1 MNYFNQ
7 QSERIQFRK
16 LTMKDVE
23 SWSEFFYN
31 NDRLEF
37 LGIPDLTKDKTEIAT
52 EWISMQLDK
61 YEKHGLG
68 HLALIE
74 KSTQEFIGMAGIQPR
89 VVLEK
94 DVFEIAYSLKPK
106 YWGKGFASEA
116 AQQLK
121 KFGIKNKIAD
131 SFISIIHTEN
141 RDSIKVAKRNEMEI
155 INEINYL
162 GMEVFVFG
170 NKK

>member
-7 QSERIQFRK
+7 ESERIQFRK
-16 LTMKDVE
+16 LTMNDVDT
-23 SWSEFFYN
+23 WTEFFQN
-31 NDRLEF
+31 NDRLAL
-37 LGIPDLTKDKTEIAT
+37 LGIPDISKDKTEIVT
-52 EWISMQLDK
+52 EWISMQLEK

-74 KSTQEFIGMAGIQPR
+74 KSSNEFLGMAGIHPR
-89 VVLEK
+89 IVLEK
-94 DVFEIAYSLKPK
+94 EVFEIAYSLKPK

-121 KFGIKNKIAD
+121 KFGLETKISD
-131 SFISIIHTEN
+131 SFVSIIHKEN
-141 RDSIKVAKRNEMEI
+141 SDSIKVAQRNEMEI
-155 INEINYL
+155 INELNYL
-162 GMEVFVFG
+162 GMDVFVFG

>member
-7 QSERIQFRK
+7 ESERIQFRK
-16 LTMKDVE
+16 LTMNDVDT
-23 SWSEFFYN
+23 WTEFFQN
-31 NDRLEF
+31 NDRLAL
-37 LGIPDLTKDKTEIAT
+37 LGIPDISKDKTEIAT
-52 EWISMQLDK
+52 EWICMQLEK

-74 KSTQEFIGMAGIQPR
+74 KSSNEFLGMAGIHPR
-89 VVLEK
+89 IVLEK
-94 DVFEIAYSLKPK
+94 EVFEIAYSLKPK

-121 KFGIKNKIAD
+121 KFGLETKISD
-131 SFISIIHTEN
+131 SFVSIIHKEN
-141 RDSIKVAKRNEMEI
+141 SDSIKVAQRNEMEI
-155 INEINYL
+155 INELNYL
-162 GMEVFVFG
+162 GMDVFVFG

>member
-74 KSTQEFIGMAGIQPR
+74 KSTQEFIGMAGIHPR

-121 KFGIKNKIAD
+121 KFGLETKMSD
-131 SFISIIHTEN
+131 SFISIIHIEN

>member
-7 QSERIQFRK
+7 ESERIQFRK
-16 LTMKDVE
+16 LTMNDVDT
-23 SWSEFFYN
+23 WTEFFQN
-31 NDRLEF
+31 NDRLAL
-37 LGIPDLTKDKTEIAT
+37 LGIPDISKDKTEIAT
-52 EWISMQLDK
+52 EWISMQLEK

-74 KSTQEFIGMAGIQPR
+74 KSSNEFLGMAGIHPR
-89 VVLEK
+89 IVLEK
-94 DVFEIAYSLKPK
+94 EVFEIAYSLKPK

-121 KFGIKNKIAD
+121 KFGLETKISD
-131 SFISIIHTEN
+131 SFVSIIHKEN
-141 RDSIKVAKRNEMEI
+141 SDSIKVAQRNEMEI
-155 INEINYL
+155 INELNYL
-162 GMEVFVFG
+162 GMDVFVFG

>member
-7 QSERIQFRK
+7 ESERIQFRK
-16 LTMKDVE
+16 LTMNDVDT
-23 SWSEFFYN
+23 WTEFFQN
-31 NDRLEF
+31 NDRLAL
-37 LGIPDLTKDKTEIAT
+37 LGIPDISKDKTEIAT

-61 YEKHGLG
+61 YEKYELG

-74 KSTQEFIGMAGIQPR
+74 KSTQEFIGMAGIHPR
-89 VVLEK
+89 IVLEK
-94 DVFEIAYSLKPK
+94 EVFEIAYSLKPK

-121 KFGIKNKIAD
+121 KFGLETKISD
-131 SFISIIHTEN
+131 SFVSIIHKEN
-141 RDSIKVAKRNEMEI
+141 SDSIKVAQRNEMEI
-155 INEINYL
+155 INELNYL
-162 GMEVFVFG
+162 GMDVFVFG

>member
-1 MNYFNQ
+1 MPYSKN
-7 QSERIQFRK
+7 
-16 LTMKDVE
+16 
-23 SWSEFFYN
+23 
-31 NDRLEF
+31 
-37 LGIPDLTKDKTEIAT
+37 
-52 EWISMQLDK
+52 
-61 YEKHGLG
+61 
-68 HLALIE
+68 
-74 KSTQEFIGMAGIQPR
+74 
-89 VVLEK
+89 VLEK

>member
-7 QSERIQFRK
+7 HSERIQFRK
-16 LTMKDVE
+16 LTMNDVE
-23 SWSEFFYN
+23 TWTEFFHN

-37 LGIPDLTKDKTEIAT
+37 LGIPDITKDKKEIAT
-52 EWISMQLDK
+52 EWIRMQLEK

-74 KSTQEFIGMAGIQPR
+74 KSSNEFLGMAGIHPR
-89 VVLEK
+89 VISEK

-116 AQQLK
+116 AKQLK
-121 KFGIKNKIAD
+121 KFGLETKISD
-131 SFISIIHTEN
+131 SFVSIIHKEN
-141 RDSIKVAKRNEMEI
+141 SDSIKVAQRNEMEI
-155 INEINYL
+155 IDEINYL
-162 GMEVFVFG
+162 GMEVFIFG

>member
-7 QSERIQFRK
+7 ESERIQFRK
-16 LTMKDVE
+16 LTMNDVE
-23 SWSEFFYN
+23 TWTEFFHN

-37 LGIPDLTKDKTEIAT
+37 LGIPNLTKDKTEIAT
-52 EWISMQLDK
+52 EWISMQLEK

-74 KSTQEFIGMAGIQPR
+74 KSSNDFLGMAGIHPR
-89 VVLEK
+89 IISEK
-94 DVFEIAYSLKPK
+94 EVFEIAYSLKPK

-116 AQQLK
+116 AKQLK
-121 KFGIKNKIAD
+121 KFGLETQIAE
-131 SFISIIHTEN
+131 SFISIIHKEN
-141 RDSIKVAKRNEMEI
+141 IDSIKVSKRNGMEVLE
-155 INEINYL
+155 EINYL

-170 NKK
+170 